1 MNLRRLSIALV
12 AALLLSVGVTW
23 FLNRKIT
30 ARNMFMSQQQMV
42 KVVAA
47 ARPLQAG
54 EVLKADNLV
63 LEDWPS
69 SAALAGAFKT
79 LEEVNGR
86 SVIYPVAERQ
96 PILDGYLALAGSGIG
111 LTGKIREGMRAIS
124 VRCDQIVGVA
134 GFLFPGSHVDVLVTI
149 RDAAPT
155 PWTQIVLQDV
165 EVLTAGQK
173 IEPDPQGKPE
183 NIAVV
188 TLLLKP
194 EDAEKVGLASSLG
207 TIHFALRNG
216 ADHGTVIAA
225 AVNSAQLLGSA
236 RPATSALRI
245 RSTVVAKNP
254 PYVVETIIGKERA
267 TSQFE

>member
-30 ARNMFMSQQQMV
+30 ARNMFLSQQQMV
-42 KVVAA
+42 KIVAA

-96 PILDGYLALAGSGIG
+96 PILDGYLAAAGSGIG

-216 ADHGTVIAA
+216 ADHGTVVAA
-225 AVNSAQLLGSA
+225 AVNTARLLGPALPSRSMAQVRSA
-236 RPATSALRI
+236 
-245 RSTVVAKNP
+245 VAAKK
-254 PYVVETIIGKERA
+254 PYVVETIIGDKQTTTR
-267 TSQFE
+267 FE

>member
-1 MNLRRLSIALV
+1 MNLRRLSIALA

-96 PILDGYLALAGSGIG
+96 PILDGYLAAAGSGIG

-216 ADHGTVIAA
+216 ADHGTVVAA
-225 AVNSAQLLGSA
+225 AVNTARLLGPALPSRSMTQVRSA
-236 RPATSALRI
+236 
-245 RSTVVAKNP
+245 VVAKK
-254 PYVVETIIGKERA
+254 PYVVETIIGDKQTTTR
-267 TSQFE
+267 FE